1 MVKSIENVP
10 IVKIVFWKV
19 LSTRNEIAV
28 TISIHHLLNVKQP
41 ISMLDGNV
49 RMASAYKRS
58 FYVITRRIAMTNPMK
73 RLGVTCFQNHNV
85 NLGLD
90 YGM

>member
-28 TISIHHLLNVKQP
+28 TTSIHHLLNVKQP

-58 FYVITRRIAMTNPMK
+58 FYAITRRIVMISQMK
-73 RLGVTCFQNHNV
+73 RWGVTCFQNHNV